1 MNSPRLILV
10 YNADRGL
17 FSAAAGWAHK
27 WLSPDTYACALCK
40 ISYGAR
46 GMLPA
51 WRDYL
56 ATVPLPVEFLYRD
69 TFRERYYTHHEWALP
84 AILVDDG
91 ELKILLSSKE
101 IEEAGGLGGLI
112 LRMDGKLAELR
123 T

>member
-1 MNSPRLILV
+1 VRSPRLILV

-27 WLSPDTYACALCK
+27 WLSPDTYTCALCK
-40 ISYGAR
+40 VSYGAT

-56 ATVPLPVEFLYRD
+56 ATVSFPVEFLYRD
-69 TFRERYYTHHEWALP
+69 TFQERYGMHREWPLP
-84 AILVDDG
+84 AIFVDDDAL
-91 ELKILLSSKE
+91 EILLSAKE
-101 IEEAGGLGGLI
+101 IEEAGGLAGLI
-112 LRMDGKLAELR
+112 LRLDGKLADLR